1 MKISVRWLNEY
12 LEPANLT
19 ADSVEEILTF
29 VGFPIETA
37 EELPNGDVRLDVE
50 VTSNRGD
57 CLSHIGLAREIAAAT
72 GRRLRI
78 PAPGRTPEQALG
90 NAAAPSTGGPDA
102 ASAVAIDNRVS
113 DLCRL
118 FTAQVIRGVRVGPS
132 PRWLVEALEA
142 AGQRSINNVVD
153 VTNYVA
159 LEYGQ
164 PSHVFDL
171 ATLHGDGAPDGQRRV
186 RVVVRT
192 AARGEKLTL
201 LDGRTVTLA
210 GDEVVVADLRNGG
223 RAVSLAG
230 VMGGRETEVTTST
243 TDVLLEAATWEPVA
257 VRRASRR
264 HGVRTEASH
273 RFERTVDPRTIER
286 AAQRA
291 AALIVKLAGGT
302 LAPGIVRAG
311 VEPRP
316 PTVVRLRPARCAAV
330 LGVDVPAPEIA
341 RVLGALEIAAAP
353 ADDGALSCTIPAHRP
368 DLEREIDLIEEVAR
382 IRGLDKLPVHEK
394 VAVRVSAPQKSER
407 AVRDLCAAL
416 TGMGF
421 YETVTFTFV
430 TPDHAAPF
438 LPEGLRTVSVSRERR
453 PADPVLRPSALPSLL
468 ACRRKNQDGGAH
480 ADDAGDGDG
489 GVRLFEVS
497 SVFAQDAAGRS
508 AERTNVA
515 LLCDASFPAGAKG
528 AEQRQNAVRL
538 LRAAVEN
545 AARTLGG
552 AETRV
557 EFAPAQ
563 RPPVAAYEPGA
574 CAEVRVNGQRA
585 GVAGLLAAGVQR
597 EYGLERPVA
606 IAEIGLAE
614 LVALYPPRSLVHALP
629 EFPAIE
635 RDLSLI
641 VPEQTPWARID
652 ALVHTLRLPLLEH
665 SAFIGAFR
673 GQPIPAGRKS
683 VTLRLRF
690 RDPARTLRREEVDP
704 QMNTLMDKARAELGA
719 EIRA

>member
-19 ADSVEEILTF
+19 ADGVEEILTF

-37 EELPNGDVRLDVE
+37 EELANGDVRLDVE

-57 CLSHIGLAREIAAAT
+57 CLSHIGLAREVAAAT

-78 PAPGRTPEQALG
+78 PAPGRAGEQASS
-90 NAAAPSTGGPDA
+90 AAPSAGGPDA
-102 ASAVAIDNRVS
+102 AATVAIDNRVS
-113 DLCRL
+113 DLCRM

-171 ATLHGDGAPDGQRRV
+171 ATLHGDGTAEGVRRV

-192 AARGEKLTL
+192 AAKGEKLTL
-201 LDGRTVTLA
+201 LDGRTITLA
-210 GDEVVVADLRNGG
+210 GDEVVVADLRGGG

-230 VMGGRETEVTTST
+230 LMGGRETEVTTST

-273 RFERTVDPRTIER
+273 RFERIVDPRTIER
-286 AAQRA
+286 AAQHA
-291 AALIVKLAGGT
+291 AALIVKLAGGV

-316 PTVVRLRPARCAAV
+316 LTVVRLRPLRCAAV
-330 LGVDVPAPEIA
+330 LGAEVAAPEIA
-341 RVLGALEIAAAP
+341 RVLGALEISAAP
-353 ADDGALSCTIPAHRP
+353 AEDGALSCTIPAHRP

-394 VAVRVSAPQKSER
+394 VAVRVGAPQKSER

-416 TGMGF
+416 TGLGF

-430 TPDHAAPF
+430 TPEHAAPF
-438 LPEGLRTVSVSRERR
+438 MPEGLRPLGVSRERR

-480 ADDAGDGDG
+480 ADDAGDGEGG
-489 GVRLFEVS
+489 GVRLFEIS
-497 SVFAQDAAGRS
+497 SAFAQDASGRS

-515 LLCDASFPAGAKG
+515 MVCDASFPSGAKA
-528 AEQRQNAVRL
+528 AEQRQNALRL
-538 LRAAVEN
+538 LRAAVET
-545 AARTLGG
+545 AARALGG

-557 EFAPAQ
+557 EFVPVQ
-563 RPPVAAYEPGA
+563 QPPVPAYEPGA
-574 CAEVRVNGQRA
+574 CARVIINGKQA
-585 GVAGLLAAGVQR
+585 GIAGLLMAKVQR
-597 EYGLERPVA
+597 DYGLERPVA

-641 VPEQTPWARID
+641 VPEQTPWAKID
-652 ALVHTLRLPLLEH
+652 ALVHALHLPLLEH

-673 GQPIPAGRKS
+673 GQPIAAGRKS

-690 RDPARTLRREEVDP
+690 RDPSRTLRREEVDP

-719 EIRA
+719 EIRV